1 MDIVFVEVTQ
11 IYQRVHF
18 DLSNT
23 TLSSE
28 SLVGK
33 TFLFRYLSKEL
44 EIRVWGKDGVFAFIN
59 AKLFML
65 ALESTRLSQRYAA
78 TVTACDVDSLSALE
92 KCSIILCSQLKGPT
106 FPSQKMEA
114 ATLSFQSLC

>member
-1 MDIVFVEVTQ
+1 MP
-11 IYQRVHF
+11 
-18 DLSNT
+18 
-23 TLSSE
+23 SSE

-33 TFLFRYLSKEL
+33 TVLFSHLSKEL
-44 EIRVWGKDGVFAFIN
+44 DIKEKDGVFALAN

-65 ALESTRLSQRYAA
+65 VLESTRLLSQRNAT

-92 KCSIILCSQLKGPT
+92 KCSIFLCSQLKGPT

-114 ATLSFQSLC
+114 ATL